1 MRIPVLF
8 SLSLLAATLTA
19 QSAPVDSSTD
29 FLAGADAH
37 YASRANNAQGARA
50 NPAEIDAAIADYR
63 AASKPS
69 SDAIPVRWRLQRALF
84 FRAVYCGENNEG
96 RRKILG
102 DARTVGDEAVAK
114 LEAPLKGKSPAARLA
129 ALRAIPEAASLY
141 LWNAAVWGEWALA
154 YGKMAA
160 ARQGAAAKIRDLSQT
175 VIDLDPTLEEGG
187 GYRVLG
193 RLHHQ
198 SPSILFITGWVDHK
212 LAVPLL
218 RKALAAGPLNRVNR
232 FFLADALLEGDAA
245 ARSEAA
251 TILRLCASDAPR
263 PVLQVEDAEY
273 AARCRARL
281 ASEKLSP

>member
-1 MRIPVLF
+1 MRIPVLL

-19 QSAPVDSSTD
+19 QSAPVDSSTG
-29 FLAGADAH
+29 LLTGADTH
-37 YASRANNAQGARA
+37 YANRANNAQGARA

-63 AASKPS
+63 AALNPS

-102 DARTVGDEAVAK
+102 NARTVGDEAVAK
-114 LEAPLKGKSPAARLA
+114 LETPLKGKPPAARLA
-129 ALRAIPEAASLY
+129 ALRAIPETASLY

-160 ARQGAAAKIRDLSQT
+160 AHQGAAAKIRDLSQT

-218 RKALAAGPLNRVNR
+218 RKALAAGPANRVNQY
-232 FFLADALLEGDAA
+232 FLAEALLDGDAA
-245 ARSEAA
+245 ARREAA
-251 TILRLCASDAPR
+251 TILRSCASDAPR
-263 PVLQVEDAEY
+263 PALLVEDSEY
-273 AARCRARL
+273 AVRCHVRMTA
-281 ASEKLSP
+281 K